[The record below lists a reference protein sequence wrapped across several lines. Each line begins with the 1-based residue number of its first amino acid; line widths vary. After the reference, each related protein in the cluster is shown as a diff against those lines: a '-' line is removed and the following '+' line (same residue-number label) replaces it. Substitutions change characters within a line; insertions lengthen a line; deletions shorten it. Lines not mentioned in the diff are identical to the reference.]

1 MFKKS
6 FKPLRTFRWYSP
18 PRIPKTQFNQSQY
31 GTSFTNSASSSNTN
45 DLSFINKAMQS
56 RIFTE
61 PTIVIR
67 REIEMMNLF
76 LGYEQVNKYSVC
88 DVEGYEIGRIDEDDS
103 LGGRGFLNL
112 INRQLLRTRRP
123 FSLDIWDHA
132 MPGVKLG
139 SVNRGF
145 KFINSHVQCHI
156 GNTASNDIV
165 AGVSRQVWA
174 PLRRKYDLY
183 AVESPVTNTLGQEQ
197 TDLSQFG
204 AINTMFL
211 GWDFRVQDQQGLVI
225 GGCDRSFGGFGREIF
240 TDTGI
245 YILRMDSQQ
254 SFNGVE
260 DPQRMNFNKILNF
273 YERCALIA
281 NCISIDF
288 DYFSRH
294 SGPNGL
300 VSTSSYE

>member
-1 MFKKS
+1 MFKK
-6 FKPLRTFRWYSP
+6 PLKNLLTARWYSP

-31 GTSFTNSASSSNTN
+31 GTSFQNSAPASNIG
-45 DLSFINKAMQS
+45 DLSFINRAMQS

-88 DVEGYEIGRIDEDDS
+88 DVEGFEIGRIDEDDS

-112 INRQLLRTRRP
+112 INRQLFRTRRP
-123 FSLDIWDHA
+123 FSLDIWDHT

-156 GNTASNDIV
+156 GDTKSNDIV
-165 AGVSRQVWA
+165 AGESRQVWA
-174 PLRRKYDLY
+174 PLRRKYELY
-183 AVESPVTNTLGQEQ
+183 AVENPAESISPQDAAL
-197 TDLSQFG
+197 DQFG
-204 AINTMFL
+204 AIDTMFL
-211 GWDFRVQDQQGLVI
+211 GWDFRVQDEQGLVI

-245 YILRMDSQQ
+245 YILRMDSNQ